1 MNPVL
6 NLSESFTC
14 TSDALW
20 EALTDR
26 RDEWWGDGVVD
37 ERKNDPPKLTLAPD
51 DETLVI
57 LVVQG
62 SADAPELSI
71 LHSRFESAEARDEE
85 ARHWTGRLE
94 RLRALLA

>member
-14 TSDALW
+14 SLDALW
-20 EALTDR
+20 ALLTER
-26 RDEWWGDGVVD
+26 RDAWWGEGVV
-37 ERKNDPPKLTLAPD
+37 ELRKVDPPKLSLAPAD
-51 DETLVI
+51 DTLVI

-71 LHSRFESAEARDEE
+71 LHSRFESSEARDAE
-85 ARHWTGRLE
+85 AARWNDRVA
-94 RLRALLA
+94 RLRSLL